1 MNKRSL
7 TVVLAAIAISS
18 LGACTVINNTSSTGT
33 GGGTSATGTGGS
45 VSTTTSTGSAGGAG
59 GGTSA
64 TGTSTGTAMC
74 NPTYTCVEA
83 IAQGTGDPAELCEGP
98 ALTEFNALADCTC
111 KGNCADICKDNACAQ
126 LDPSAE
132 CKACLSTPTTG
143 CGKEFDA
150 CINGT

>member
-7 TVVLAAIAISS
+7 TVALAAITISS
-18 LGACTVINNTSSTGT
+18 LGACTVITNTGSTGT
-33 GGGTSATGTGGS
+33 GGGTSATGTGGT
-45 VSTTTSTGSAGGAG
+45 VSSTASTGGAG

-74 NPTYTCVEA
+74 DPTYTCVDA
-83 IAQGTGDPAELCEGP
+83 IAQGSGDPAELCEGP

-111 KGNCADICKDNACAQ
+111 KGNCAAICKDNACAQ

-132 CKACLSTPTTG
+132 CKACLSTADTG
-143 CGKEFDA
+143 CKKEFDN
-150 CINGT
+150 CVNGT